1 MNDGEAEEVL
11 DEAIVLV
18 SDADDVGV
26 LDGCDDLVEHA
37 VLEEVFELVEVVD
50 IVFVAAVDRVEVV
63 EAVIV
68 FVGKAL
74 AVCNGL
80 DVEVFDVLTVFV
92 DVIEAVVVFV
102 EVVECVFMFVGK
114 DERVSVVV
122 FVDVLDCVDER
133 ESIIPGID
141 KALWPVSI
149 DNSVRGEEILGAG
162 GVEAMRPIVV
172 NRRSHCIVYL
182 LIYGLYFIF
191 RRSIICH

>member
-1 MNDGEAEEVL
+1 MLVLLNVGEAEEVL

-26 LDGCDDLVEHA
+26 LDGCDDFVEHGLA
-37 VLEEVFELVEVVD
+37 EEVFELVEVVD
-50 IVFVAAVDRVEVV
+50 IVFVGAVDRVEVV

-74 AVCNGL
+74 AVCKVL

-102 EVVECVFMFVGK
+102 DVDEGVFMFVGK

-141 KALWPVSI
+141 KALWPVCI
-149 DNSVRGEEILGAG
+149 LNSVRGRDIFGTG

-182 LIYGLYFIF
+182 LIYGL
-191 RRSIICH
+191 

>member
-1 MNDGEAEEVL
+1 VGEAEEVL

-18 SDADDVGV
+18 SDAHAVEV
-26 LDGCDDLVEHA
+26 LDSCDDFVEHA
-37 VLEEVFELVEVVD
+37 VLEEVFELDDVVD
-50 IVFVAAVDRVEVV
+50 VVFVGAVDRVEVV

-80 DVEVFDVLTVFV
+80 DVEVFDTLTVFV

-122 FVDVLDCVDER
+122 LVDVLD
-133 ESIIPGID
+133 
-141 KALWPVSI
+141 
-149 DNSVRGEEILGAG
+149 
-162 GVEAMRPIVV
+162 
-172 NRRSHCIVYL
+172 
-182 LIYGLYFIF
+182 
-191 RRSIICH
+191 

>member
-1 MNDGEAEEVL
+1 M
-11 DEAIVLV
+11 
-18 SDADDVGV
+18 
-26 LDGCDDLVEHA
+26 DGCDDLLGHA
-37 VLEEVFELVEVVD
+37 LAEEVFELETVLVV
-50 IVFVAAVDRVEVV
+50 VLLGAVDRVEVV

-74 AVCNGL
+74 AVCKVL
-80 DVEVFDVLTVFV
+80 DVDVFDVLIVFV

-102 EVVECVFMFVGK
+102 EVVECVSMFVGK
-114 DERVSVVV
+114 DERVSLVV
-122 FVDVLDCVDER
+122 FVDVLDWVDER
-133 ESIIPGID
+133 DSIIPATD
-141 KALWPVSI
+141 KALWPVCI
-149 DNSVRGEEILGAG
+149 LNSVRGRDIFGTG

>member
-1 MNDGEAEEVL
+1 M
-11 DEAIVLV
+11 
-18 SDADDVGV
+18 
-26 LDGCDDLVEHA
+26 DGCDDLLGHA
-37 VLEEVFELVEVVD
+37 LAEEVFELETVLVV
-50 IVFVAAVDRVEVV
+50 VLLGAVDRVEVV

-74 AVCNGL
+74 AVCKVL
-80 DVEVFDVLTVFV
+80 DVDVFDVLIVFV

-102 EVVECVFMFVGK
+102 EVEEGVFMFVGK

-122 FVDVLDCVDER
+122 FVDVLDWVDER
-133 ESIIPGID
+133 DSIIPATD
-141 KALWPVSI
+141 KALCPVSI
-149 DNSVRGEEILGAG
+149 DNSVREEDRFGTG